1 MKVSKIW
8 CHTLPKSRIY
18 SQSMKPYI
26 LAEISFLSMGIF
38 GATSSEGPVEER
50 NEIKCMAILMSC
62 VTNYCLLNNLV
73 QYTLLHVKHWLHGEG
88 YQHNVY
94 VRKCITLTRQSLLL
108 FCCPDY
114 WCIGL
119 VTSLYSRGHRHNF
132 GICTPRFYTTS
143 LDFMPVYGLLFY
155 TECKYVLI
163 QIIEDQSPHT
173 CIYSIYSQDYNTG

>member
-1 MKVSKIW
+1 
-8 CHTLPKSRIY
+8 
-18 SQSMKPYI
+18 MKPYI

-62 VTNYCLLNNLV
+62 VTNHCLLNNLV